1 MHLVT
6 LLIQGYSSNSKDRKG
21 NFLDDWD
28 LSEAGGGEVSEVN
41 SSLVLPFFLHFIS
54 FCRAV
59 FKRNKV
65 SFIQQLERDAVCL
78 NCCFLLG

>member
-1 MHLVT
+1 M
-6 LLIQGYSSNSKDRKG
+6 QGYSSNSKDRKG

-65 SFIQQLERDAVCL
+65 SFIQQLERDDVCL
-78 NCCFLLG
+78 KS